1 MLSLDKEIV
10 IKLKIPEEL
19 GISELWLISQLKTL
33 ILKRSLERNLLE
45 ALIADSKLTKRDVI
59 EIGEKIKESA
69 WKKLKEAVGICD

>member
-1 MLSLDKEIV
+1 MDKEIV

-33 ILKRSLERNLLE
+33 ILKRSLERNLLK
-45 ALIADSKLTKRDVI
+45 ALIADSKLTEENVV

-69 WKKLKEAVGICD
+69 WKKLKEAVRIHD